1 MPFATS
7 ALSVVSPSIDTD
19 AHVFASRRS
28 SSRTCSIG
36 CGGVDSPAACFAC
49 RTCNA
54 VSATSFRCASPGNRS
69 RSAEAH
75 DNATRRAPRAVSDR
89 STGTSTRRSGSRSEF
104 DTTRH
109 GHAALVTTASAVPP
123 RTRTAVRAP
132 RCGPNTMTSARSLSA
147 RDPMADAGSPSR
159 MCSRESSSCFPARPN
174 IAFIAALGAVNRGS
188 ALSTRSRVDATNT
201 ACSDAPA
208 ASASRDAANTGGA
221 GTSSGSVAIKM
232 FLRFRRRMRATVA
245 KRCPVAGVRYSFSA
259 VHKVVATGD
268 ERRLVRHELW
278 RRATLQSRR
287 PACS

>member
-1 MPFATS
+1 MEPSRPTASSPRPRVPMTMRSGAESLTEWTMPFATS

-159 MCSRESSSCFPARPN
+159 MC
-174 IAFIAALGAVNRGS
+174 
-188 ALSTRSRVDATNT
+188 
-201 ACSDAPA
+201 A
-208 ASASRDAANTGGA
+208 ASPRAVSPRDR
-221 GTSSGSVAIKM
+221 TSPS
-232 FLRFRRRMRATVA
+232 LR
-245 KRCPVAGVRYSFSA
+245 PSA
-259 VHKVVATGD
+259 
-268 ERRLVRHELW
+268 
-278 RRATLQSRR
+278 
-287 PACS
+287 P